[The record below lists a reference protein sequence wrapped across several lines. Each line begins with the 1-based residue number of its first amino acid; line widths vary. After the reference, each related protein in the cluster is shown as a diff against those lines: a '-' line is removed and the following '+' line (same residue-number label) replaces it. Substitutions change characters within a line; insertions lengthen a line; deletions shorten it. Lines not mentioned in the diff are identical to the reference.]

1 MIYINESIQTTFKL
15 IRICEDHKDNDERGK
30 IYGMTP
36 FIKCLKVG
44 KIKLCYL
51 GIHTELVKLEV
62 KGVPIVAQ
70 WK

>member
-1 MIYINESIQTTFKL
+1 
-15 IRICEDHKDNDERGK
+15 
-30 IYGMTP
+30 MTP